1 MRKRLYLSIL
11 VAVFCCNLKAQYV
24 DYGEDPARLKW
35 YQINTEHYI
44 VIYPE
49 GNEGRAYRYANILE
63 TVYPHIRNTMSA
75 KRSSRVPVVLHPYN
89 ITSNGMVSWAPKRM
103 ELLPSPDVDSRL
115 QRPELDLTVHESRHI
130 IQVEK
135 QNQGIF
141 RPFYILFGEQTA
153 GIASLLKPQWLLE
166 GDAVVTETALSSSG
180 RGRLASFLMPYR
192 AQIATG
198 KNFSL
203 DKWFLGSYRDNTHDF
218 YALGYA
224 MTSYARLN
232 YGADVWNRVW
242 NDMNCS
248 LFHPFALKK
257 NTGLTPVKL
266 FKSTFESLKEEWSSL
281 TPENPDSLTFIST
294 KRKRYT
300 SYNYPQETEYGI
312 ICLKTSLSD
321 IPAIVLIDSS
331 GKEQH
336 LTYTGSINSK
346 LIHNNG
352 FVYWTEYIPGLR
364 WKHEN
369 YSVVK
374 QLNLQTLQVKIISER
389 SRYFAPAVSSGQI
402 AVFEHEPNGQNN
414 IVLINWDGEKLKS
427 FPVIDNMSVQDMVID
442 DNGKIIAALTGNGNA
457 IFRFD
462 PNTVEW
468 EKLLDYQHTN
478 IESLRIHGEQ
488 LIFESGYNGVNNI
501 YALDISS
508 FTVKRLTNALYGS
521 FSGAFSR
528 EGDKLYVSDY
538 SAKGYRIASI
548 AANRLNEENVSFNN
562 PYKFKTAESLSAQES
577 FNIDEYNFGDTV
589 KYQSKPYKKAA
600 HLFNIHSWFPFY
612 LNLDEVTEN
621 YRFEFNDIKP
631 GVMLL
636 SQNRLNTLTS
646 QASYY
651 YDYNAKEH
659 HGFLSLRYSG
669 WFPVLSLK
677 MDVGGYRYRG
687 SFNEFDD
694 SYIHIL
700 KERRVDATFS
710 AYLPFNFT
718 NDYNLHVLQPFVN
731 FKYTNEFT
739 NLIHASE
746 HRYNYLHSG
755 IYYYRYTTLAH
766 NDIFPKFGWQ
776 AWLYYVGNP
785 LSDMSELL
793 IGKLNFYLPGILR
806 DHGLRISASIQRQ
819 LTSDNTKFYQ
829 YVDVARGRNYADY
842 ISEIK
847 LYAVKSDYSFP
858 IVYPDI
864 KVGSLMYL
872 SRIRGNL
879 FYDITMKQ
887 PSYGL
892 DLMLDM
898 HVFRIR
904 YAPATFMFRT
914 LKLPGHDFVYSFSA
928 GVTF

>member
-1 MRKRLYLSIL
+1 MRKRLCLSIFA
-11 VAVFCCNLKAQYV
+11 AVFCCSLKAQYV

-35 YQINTEHYI
+35 YQINTGHYI

-63 TVYPHIRNTMSA
+63 TIYPHIRNTMSA
-75 KRSSRVPVVLHPYN
+75 KRSSEVPVILHPYN

-103 ELLPSPDVDSRL
+103 ELLPSPDADSRL
-115 QRPELDLTVHESRHI
+115 QHPELGLTVHESRHI
-130 IQVEK
+130 IQMEK

-141 RPFYILFGEQTA
+141 RPFYFLFGEQTA
-153 GIASLLKPQWLLE
+153 GIASFLKPQWLLE

-242 NDMNCS
+242 DDMNHS
-248 LFHPFALKK
+248 LFHPIALKK

-266 FKSTFESLKEEWSSL
+266 FKSAFESLREEWDSL
-281 TPENPDSLTFIST
+281 TPENPDSLTFIS
-294 KRKRYT
+294 KKHKKYT
-300 SYNYPQETEYGI
+300 SYKYPQETETGI

-321 IPAIVLIDSS
+321 IPAIMLTDSS

-336 LTYTGSINSK
+336 LTYVGSINSK

-364 WKHEN
+364 WEHEN

-374 QLNLQTLQVKIISER
+374 QLNLQTLQVRTISSR
-389 SRYFAPAVSSGQI
+389 SRYFAPAVSFGQI

-414 IVLINWDGEKLKS
+414 IVLMNWSGEKLKS
-427 FPVIDNMSVQDMVID
+427 FPVIDNMAVQDMVID
-442 DNGKIIAALTGNGNA
+442 DDGKIIAALTGSGNA
-457 IFRFD
+457 IFRLD
-462 PNTVEW
+462 PNTSGW
-468 EKLLDYQHTN
+468 EKLLDYQRTN
-478 IESLRIHGEQ
+478 IESLRLHGEQ

-501 YALDISS
+501 YAIDIPS
-508 FTVKRLTNALYGS
+508 FTVNRLTNALYGS

-528 EGDKLYVSDY
+528 KGDKLYVSDY
-538 SAKGYRIASI
+538 SDRGYRIASI
-548 AANRLNEENVSFNN
+548 AANRLNEENVSFNS

-577 FNIDEYNFGDTV
+577 FNIDEYNFVDTV
-589 KYQSKPYKKAA
+589 KYKSKPYRKAA

-631 GVMLL
+631 GIMLL

-646 QASYY
+646 QTAYY
-651 YDYNAKEH
+651 YDYNEKAH

-669 WFPVLSLK
+669 WFPVLSFR
-677 MDVGGYRYRG
+677 MDVGGYRYHG
-687 SFNEFDD
+687 LNDD
-694 SYIHIL
+694 SHYYVM
-700 KERRVDATFS
+700 ENRNRVNATFS

-718 NDYNLHVLQPFVN
+718 KDYNLHILQPFVN
-731 FKYTNEFT
+731 FRYDNEY
-739 NLIHASE
+739 ISASE
-746 HRYNYLHSG
+746 HQYNYLQSG
-755 IYYYRYTTLAH
+755 IYYYRYRTLAH
-766 NDIFPKFGWQ
+766 NDIFPEFGWQ

-785 LSDMSELL
+785 INDMSELL
-793 IGKLNFYLPGILR
+793 IGKVNLYLPGILR
-806 DHGLRISASIQRQ
+806 DHGLRISASVQRQ
-819 LTSDNTKFYQ
+819 LISDDTKLYFFLQ
-829 YVDVARGRNYADY
+829 YFDVARGRNYVDY
-842 ISEIK
+842 ISETQ
-847 LYAVKSDYSFP
+847 LYTVKSDYSFP

-879 FYDITMKQ
+879 FCDITMKQ

-892 DLMLDM
+892 DVMFDM
-898 HVFRIR
+898 HFFRIK
-904 YAPATFMFRT
+904 YAPATLMFRT
-914 LKLPGHDFVYSFSA
+914 IKLPGHDFVYNFSM